1 MGSALTDKVALI
13 TGGTRGLGRGIA
25 EAFLAEGAKVVIN
38 GRTESRGRA
47 TVDELGGPE
56 RVRFVAGDVG
66 QQAVCE
72 SLIEQT
78 VETFGS
84 IEILVNNAGGSGGNV
99 PVHEMLDDDWN
110 RVLDL
115 NLNHTF
121 WCTRAALRHMIP
133 ARFGRIINMSS
144 IYGKVALA
152 NTSHYVTT
160 KHAIIGFTKAVA
172 QETGQVGVTCNALC
186 PGVVLTDIWLDTGPE
201 SAAAM
206 GMSFDD
212 YVAMI
217 VATSATKQPNT
228 VEEVAAMAVLLAS
241 PAGAGITGAALS
253 IDGGTSPY

>member
-1 MGSALTDKVALI
+1 MNDVLTGKVALI

-25 EAFLAEGAKVVIN
+25 EAFLAEGASVVIN
-38 GRTESRGRA
+38 GRTESKGQA
-47 TVDELGGPE
+47 TVEELGVPE
-56 RVRFVAGDVG
+56 RVRFVGGDVG

-72 SLIEQT
+72 RLVAET
-78 VETFGS
+78 VDTFGS
-84 IEILVNNAGGSGGNV
+84 IDILVNNAGGSGGNV

-121 WCTRAALRHMIP
+121 WCTRAALRHMVP

-160 KHAIIGFTKAVA
+160 KHAIVGFTKAVA
-172 QETGQVGVTCNALC
+172 QETGPLGITCNALC
-186 PGVVLTDIWLDTGPE
+186 PGVVLTDIWLDTGPA
-201 SAAAM
+201 SAEAM

-228 VEEVAAMAVLLAS
+228 VEQVAAMALLLAS
-241 PAGAGITGAALS
+241 PAGAGITGTALS
-253 IDGGTSPY
+253 IDGGTAPY